1 MYKID
6 KKRAL
11 YILNKEYEN
20 TIFILA
26 KGEGSKMTF
35 SQTLATINNRNVDA
49 RPSDVMLVKDIQR
62 GVNYVLNLLDAD
74 VMEFNKNN
82 LFSINMLAARNS
94 NFDNLGGF
102 RKGTIKIGGAKHTG
116 TNPFQIEFE
125 FDNLK
130 SWYEKEDQNN
140 GLKYIELALKLFK
153 YQFFGD
159 GNKRTAQLMMNG
171 LLVKNGYAPFVVDF
185 LNEKIADELVEYYDN
200 DNIIPL
206 FKTMLEAQKQTML
219 SYCYPNE
226 ENVKIEEEF
235 KRDLKIIENI

>member
-102 RKGTIKIGGAKHTG
+102 RKGNIKIGGAKHTG

-130 SWYEKEDQNN
+130 SWYEKEKQNN

>member
-102 RKGTIKIGGAKHTG
+102 RKGNIKIGGAKHTG

-130 SWYEKEDQNN
+130 SWYEKEEQNN

>member
-102 RKGTIKIGGAKHTG
+102 RKGNIKIGGAKHTG

-130 SWYEKEDQNN
+130 SWYEKEEKNN

>member
-102 RKGTIKIGGAKHTG
+102 RKGNIKIGGAKHTG

-130 SWYEKEDQNN
+130 SWYEKEKQNN

-235 KRDLKIIENI
+235 KRNLKIIENI

>member
-102 RKGTIKIGGAKHTG
+102 RKGNIKIGGAKHTG
-116 TNPFQIEFE
+116 TNPFQIKFE

-130 SWYEKEDQNN
+130 SWYEKEKQNN

-206 FKTMLEAQKQTML
+206 FKTMLEAQKTNYAFLLL
-219 SYCYPNE
+219 S
-226 ENVKIEEEF
+226 K
-235 KRDLKIIENI
+235 